1 MTEPGTQFRIE
12 AAQSLDAVAR
22 QLSADR
28 RIVAA
33 LAAQLAASP
42 PPLVITSARGSS
54 DHAAT
59 YAKYLMRN
67 RQGFRSSRRP
77 RR

>member
-1 MTEPGTQFRIE
+1 MTEPGAQFRIE
-12 AAQSLDAVAR
+12 AAQSPDAVMR
-22 QLSADR
+22 QLSANR

-33 LAAQLAASP
+33 LAARLAASP

-59 YAKYLMRN
+59 YAKYLMEEST
-67 RQGFRSSRRP
+67 GIP
-77 RR
+77 VV

>member
-22 QLSADR
+22 QLSANR

-42 PPLVITSARGSS
+42 PPLVINQRAR
-54 DHAAT
+54 
-59 YAKYLMRN
+59 
-67 RQGFRSSRRP
+67 
-77 RR
+77 

>member
-22 QLSADR
+22 QLSANR

-33 LAAQLAASP
+33 LAANSRP
-42 PPLVITSARGSS
+42 AR
-54 DHAAT
+54 
-59 YAKYLMRN
+59 
-67 RQGFRSSRRP
+67 RRW
-77 RR
+77 